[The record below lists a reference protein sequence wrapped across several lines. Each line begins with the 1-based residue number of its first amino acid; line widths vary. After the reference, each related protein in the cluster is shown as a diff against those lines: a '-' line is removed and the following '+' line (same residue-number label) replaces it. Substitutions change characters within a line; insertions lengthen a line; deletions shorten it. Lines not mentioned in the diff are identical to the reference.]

1 MPGIAASTR
10 LTLVLG
16 SAPKAVEA
24 PEKSFAFEATWAWTS
39 MPITI
44 SQSPLAPGM
53 SFGSGSL
60 KASSAMR
67 GPSVNAR
74 PF

>member
-10 LTLVLG
+10 ETLVLG

-24 PEKSFAFEATWAWTS
+24 PEKSLALEATWAWTS

-44 SQSPLAPGM
+44 SQSPVAPAM
-53 SFGSGSL
+53 IFGSGSL
-60 KASSAMR
+60 
-67 GPSVNAR
+67 
-74 PF
+74 